1 MNIRGRRQKRQHLS
15 RIHITSPVAVAAAAS
30 FVLATMFIIV
40 APNMAYAQ
48 FGDLFSF
55 FPTHEVFPTYIV
67 RIIPGAAFDAS
78 LFHYYPEDIAIPAG
92 TTISWF
98 NDDPGQPHT
107 VTSGIPDDPSNI
119 FNSGVMPYG
128 SFFQY
133 TFDEAG
139 TFDYHCIIHPW
150 RTGSVT
156 VSDAVEQGH
165 NFEFRSG
172 TGPTLDLTEH
182 NRTMLDFTPI
192 TFSAQETTPITYNL
206 SLLAPNTQEQIFSE
220 SFFVLDS
227 DLQVELVNNATMNR
241 TSVYGPDFTDPITG
255 TYHVI
260 GNLFDTSGEYTIR
273 VEAVAIG
280 STQPTERIVDEF
292 RMQVMSAPDFQFQVP
307 TDGNPS

>member
-1 MNIRGRRQKRQHLS
+1 MNIRGRRRQRQYLS
-15 RIHITSPVAVAAAAS
+15 RIRITVPVATAAAAS
-30 FVLATMFIIV
+30 FVLATMMFIIV

-48 FGDLFSF
+48 LGGLFPF
-55 FPTHEVFPTYIV
+55 LPTTEVLPTYIV
-67 RIIPGAAFDAS
+67 RIIPGAAFEDS

-107 VTSGIPDDPSNI
+107 VTSGIPEDPSNI

-133 TFDEAG
+133 TFDEPG

-165 NFEFRSG
+165 NFELRSG

-182 NRTMLDFTPI
+182 NRTVLDFRPI

-206 SLLAPNTQEQIFSE
+206 SLLAPNAQEEIFSE

-241 TSVYGPDFTDPITG
+241 MQVYGPDFTDPITG

-260 GNLFDTSGEYTIR
+260 GNLFETSGEYTIR
-273 VEAVAIG
+273 VEVVAIG
-280 STQPTERIVDEF
+280 STPPTERIVDEF
-292 RMQVMSAPDFQFQVP
+292 RIQVVTS
-307 TDGNPS
+307 